1 MLRIRL
7 TRIGRTH
14 APAYR
19 VIVTEKRSKR
29 DGSYVDLLGHYNPSM
44 VPAQLKIDKKKVDEW
59 VAKGAQLSE
68 SVKQLLDTGKLV
80 AKKKQKKEK
89 KGE

>member
-7 TRIGRTH
+7 TRTGRTH

-19 VIVTEKRSKR
+19 IIVTEKRSKR

-44 VPAQLKIDKKKVDEW
+44 NPVQLKIDKKKIEEW
-59 VAKGAQLSE
+59 VAKGAQMS
-68 SVKQLLDTGKLV
+68 SAVKQLL
-80 AKKKQKKEK
+80 AQNS
-89 KGE
+89 